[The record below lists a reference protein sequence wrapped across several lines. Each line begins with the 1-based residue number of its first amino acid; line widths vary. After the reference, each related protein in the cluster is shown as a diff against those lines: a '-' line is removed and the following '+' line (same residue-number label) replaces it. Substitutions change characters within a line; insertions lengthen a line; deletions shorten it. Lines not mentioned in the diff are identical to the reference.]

1 MKKDIIYREDA
12 IEAIRRLPNAGI
24 HWYISAR
31 AVFDVLFGLPSAH
44 PNPSQCWGCN
54 CPKMDARP
62 ENKELSHW
70 KTDFKGYIDALDMPR
85 DDYKGVME
93 YIEEVP
99 SEQSEGEQRT
109 TRRVVKN
116 SGSTNWYE
124 CLRCGTAVDLVDKF
138 CRGCGRRFE
147 EEQ

>member
-1 MKKDIIYREDA
+1 MDDMIYRQNA
-12 IEAIRRLPNAGI
+12 INVLHVCLPGIPLKRLNEI
-24 HWYISAR
+24 LSA
-31 AVFDVLFGLPSAH
+31 VPSAQ

-54 CPKMDARP
+54 CPKMDTRP
-62 ENKELSHW
+62 ENKELSYW
-70 KTDFKGYIDALDMPR
+70 KADFKEYVDALYMARDDYRGIMEYIDAVEKLSSAQPER
-85 DDYKGVME
+85 K
-93 YIEEVP
+93 P
-99 SEQSEGEQRT
+99 CT

-147 EEQ
+147 EGT